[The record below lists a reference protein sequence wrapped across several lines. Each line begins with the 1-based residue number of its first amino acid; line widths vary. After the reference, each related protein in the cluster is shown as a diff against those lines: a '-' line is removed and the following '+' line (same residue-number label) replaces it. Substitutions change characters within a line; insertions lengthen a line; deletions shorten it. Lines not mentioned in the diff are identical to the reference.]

1 MIINIFDLMRYKIDL
16 TQVITFIIQSDII
29 KLLRYEITRLKIGI
43 IRLMWA
49 IHLVSKWSY
58 YFVKWYNLLC
68 LGWLW
73 WLYRATNSDN
83 SADPEDQNESFWRL
97 GGRKNNPHRVHASRV
112 FFRSQIS
119 AIYFCDERHQKARPF
134 HKNIFFYSGL

>member
-1 MIINIFDLMRYKIDL
+1 MFL
-16 TQVITFIIQSDII
+16 IIQNPICEHSST
-29 KLLRYEITRLKIGI
+29 KNVCWWKCSQRYE
-43 IRLMWA
+43 
-49 IHLVSKWSY
+49 VSKWSY

-119 AIYFCDERHQKARPF
+119 AIYFCNERHQKARPF
-134 HKNIFFYSGL
+134 HKNIFFLFWFIGTISIMICK